1 MAWYR
6 GGSGSNA
13 EDGNDITYPVAQPS
27 QDNKLY
33 SEEDINNIQQL
44 YGILMRDP
52 LAGEYLQA
60 EMRFSMMMNDVYKII
75 GEAAGMGDM
84 AEMFKG

>member
-6 GGSGSNA
+6 GGGGSGA

-33 SEEDINNIQQL
+33 SEDDINNIA
-44 YGILMRDP
+44 
-52 LAGEYLQA
+52 LALGQSVKVS
-60 EMRFSMMMNDVYKII
+60 EMANAVAHLSGGLHATRWIVHSDTYTEVT
-75 GEAAGMGDM
+75 
-84 AEMFKG
+84 

>member
-6 GGSGSNA
+6 GGGGSNA

-33 SEEDINNIQQL
+33 SEEDINNIA
-44 YGILMRDP
+44 
-52 LAGEYLQA
+52 LALGQSVKVS
-60 EMRFSMMMNDVYKII
+60 EMANAVVHLSGGLHATRCIVHSGTYTEVNS
-75 GEAAGMGDM
+75 
-84 AEMFKG
+84 